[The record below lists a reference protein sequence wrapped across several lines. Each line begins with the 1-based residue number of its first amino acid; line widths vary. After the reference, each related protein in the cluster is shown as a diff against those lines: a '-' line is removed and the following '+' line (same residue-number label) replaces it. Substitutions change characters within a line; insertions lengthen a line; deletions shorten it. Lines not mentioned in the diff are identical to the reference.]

1 MSYVK
6 GDPTHVQ
13 GLLNRLT
20 YVKEQSRGA
29 CSKCGYSGHLT
40 FECRNF
46 LRQNPS
52 QEVHLDVSSTSSEE
66 EEEKEEIGRAAGTP
80 PQKKGLR
87 RERRRSSDS
96 DSHSRSRN
104 RDRGR
109 RDREDSR
116 RDREDSRRDKED
128 SRRGSRRKA
137 GIIKKAR
144 EVGGQ
149 TAVVER
155 GLDPG
160 PQRRREGTRNTKEIM
175 ATQVTAARMS

>member
-137 GIIKKAR
+137 GIIKKALKCKPSANCACVHAQCT
-144 EVGGQ
+144 ETYGPTVSKVTLLQ
-149 TAVVER
+149 DIT
-155 GLDPG
+155 LD
-160 PQRRREGTRNTKEIM
+160 
-175 ATQVTAARMS
+175 